1 MKTTIKRGI
10 GRSAGAA
17 NGNGHAVL
25 PPAIP
30 SPITRYVQPP
40 RRRSRWAIAGRFVL
54 GLLALVLLLA
64 LGGTGGAY
72 LYYHES
78 VVQVTAHSKDV
89 KLAQK
94 RLDLPK
100 PNQPAVESLLRR
112 SEEHTS
118 ELQSPMYLVCRLLLE
133 KKKKKDKP
141 NRLRTRQSGHTEEL
155 DRRMQHTQQ

>member
-78 VVQVTAHSKDV
+78 VVQVSAHSKDV

-100 PNQPAVESLLRR
+100 P
-112 SEEHTS
+112 TS
-118 ELQSPMYLVCRLLLE
+118 LQSHSSSAMTTASA
-133 KKKKKDKP
+133 KP
-141 NRLRTRQSGHTEEL
+141 IAAAPTR
-155 DRRMQHTQQ
+155 